1 MDRWQ
6 QGRDGAYGDV
16 RPAEAPPLGLLHPA
30 GQRDISQRRR
40 HSPAPLP
47 EAGKVPQGRLRQQVY
62 LGVEPVTTIKER
74 VLEYLRTRRKARVSE
89 IAEELGAKVRS
100 VRYVIKGLEDKG
112 LVRRVYD
119 GSLDYDVVWLG
130 D

>member
-1 MDRWQ
+1 M
-6 QGRDGAYGDV
+6 
-16 RPAEAPPLGLLHPA
+16 
-30 GQRDISQRRR
+30 
-40 HSPAPLP
+40 
-47 EAGKVPQGRLRQQVY
+47 
-62 LGVEPVTTIKER
+62 GVEPVTTVRER